1 MGLKTIGE
9 LGKIADHITQI
20 LTKREYQ
27 LDKDEKKR
35 LTIIR
40 DQLNLFISDYMFKDE
55 K

>member
-27 LDKDEKKR
+27 LDKDAA
-35 LTIIR
+35 TSVFIIR